1 MRLLQVS
8 EVHGGV
14 AGSGWTGSSSPES
27 SKGSV
32 MGGSMTWSSVMEGSV
47 VWSSVAALFWGQSVD
62 ALMKTQKQQMK
73 LSCIQY

>member
-32 MGGSMTWSSVMEGSV
+32 MGGLYDLVFCDGGLCGLV
-47 VWSSVAALFWGQSVD
+47 FCC
-62 ALMKTQKQQMK
+62 
-73 LSCIQY
+73 CIVLGTIS